1 MASPAS
7 SRWLGSESR
16 LHGFPDLARYRVHD
30 ILLVS
35 SLYDAFILTEDG
47 QPAEGVLGGFLS
59 FEPHDAP
66 RVRHAGT
73 GTEALDL
80 ARRAGPFDLV
90 IAAVKLGDMG
100 VVELVRRLRQ
110 QGQQVP
116 VVAMA
121 YDASDLV
128 GSAAPTEADGIDRVF
143 LWQGDVGILP
153 AIVKYVEDR
162 LNVSTDTGE
171 MGVPAI
177 ILIEDSVRYYS
188 SFLPVIY
195 AELMRHARSLVPEG
209 INLSDKVMRQQ
220 ARPKILLCGSYE
232 EAWDYFTTYQD
243 SVLGVIAD
251 IEFPR
256 QGVASPEA
264 GVAFA
269 RHVRQLQP
277 DVPIMLQS
285 SRPENAPLAAGV
297 PAAFVLKGSPTLLH
311 ELQQFMIEN
320 FGFGD
325 FVFRMPDGAIVS
337 RAGDLR
343 TLEAELHQVPAES
356 LAYHGER
363 NHFSIWLKART
374 EFALAHRLR
383 PRKVSDFASIE
394 DLRRIL
400 IDAIHDYRRRRR
412 RGIVADFDRDT
423 FDPASSFCRIG
434 SGSLGGKGRS
444 LAFLNFLIEEYGL
457 GSRVPGAPIGVPPA
471 VVLGTDVFDRMLDTG
486 DLRAAALASTDDR
499 ALLARFRSTPLPED
513 VRHALAAYLEV
524 ARYPLAVRS
533 SSLLEDSPY
542 QPFAGV
548 YETVMVP
555 NRGDL
560 ATRLAHVS
568 EAIRRVYASTFTT
581 RVKAYLSASPYRHEE
596 EKMAVVI
603 QRVAGRPREDR
614 YYPDLAGVARSHNFY
629 AVPPLEPRDGIA
641 AVGLGLGATVVGG
654 EPCFRFSPRHPR
666 HLIQFSSV
674 QDILHN
680 SQRTFYALRL
690 DDEARRPDGTPA
702 FELKAHAL
710 DVAERDG
717 VLGSVGSTYSP
728 ENDVIFDGTT
738 RPGVRLVTFAPV
750 LKHGLFPLA
759 EILAELLDVSEQ
771 GVGGPVEL
779 EFAVN
784 LATGQAPAEFALLQL
799 RPLAFERE
807 MATLDLGAADPGAVL
822 CWSDTVLGH
831 GRLDDLHDAVVV
843 DSARFGAAR
852 SQEIAAEIGRLNA
865 ELARSHTPYL
875 LIVVGRLGSSE
886 PTLGVPVVW
895 DQIAGARAIVEAG
908 FRDFKVTPSQGSH
921 FFQHLM
927 TFRVGYFTVNAEAGE
942 GAIDWEWLGAQPAR
956 SDRCGV
962 RHLRFA
968 APFSVRMN
976 GKDHRGIIVKPA
988 AAGGRQTQPLHGPA
1002 WLGMS

>member
-1 MASPAS
+1 MVAPVSN
-7 SRWLGSESR
+7 RWLGSGSR

-73 GTEALDL
+73 GAEALDL
-80 ARRAGPFDLV
+80 ARREGPFDLV
-90 IAAVKLGDMG
+90 IAAVQVGDMG

-110 QGQQVP
+110 QGQHVP

-128 GSAAPTEADGIDRVF
+128 GPHAPTEADGIDRVF

-162 LNVSTDTGE
+162 LNVATDTGE

-232 EAWDYFTTYQD
+232 EAWNYFSTYQD
-243 SVLGVIAD
+243 SILGVIAD

-256 QGVASPEA
+256 HGVVSAEA
-264 GVAFA
+264 GVDFA
-269 RHVRQLQP
+269 RHVRDVQP

-285 SRPENAPLAAGV
+285 SRPENAALAAAV
-297 PAAFVLKGSPTLLH
+297 PAAFLLKGSATLLH
-311 ELQQFMIEN
+311 ELQHFMIEN

-325 FVFRMPDGAIVS
+325 FVFRLPDGTIVS
-337 RAGDLR
+337 RARDLR
-343 TLEAELHQVPAES
+343 TLEAELHQVPAAS

-412 RGIVADFDRDT
+412 GVVADFARDT
-423 FDPASSFCRIG
+423 FDPASSFCRLG

-444 LAFLNFLIEEYGL
+444 LAFLMFLHDEYGL
-457 GSRVPGAPIGVPPA
+457 GSRFPDVPIGVPPA
-471 VVLGTDVFDRMLDTG
+471 VVLGTDVFDRVLDTG
-486 DLRAAALASTDDR
+486 DLRAAALESTDDR
-499 ALLARFRSTPLPED
+499 ALLARFRATPLPSD
-513 VRHALAAYLEV
+513 VRDALASYLEV

-548 YETVMVP
+548 YDTVMVP

-560 ATRLAHVS
+560 ATRLAHLT
-568 EAIRRVYASTFTT
+568 EAIRRVYASTFTP

-603 QRVAGRPREDR
+603 QRVAGRARQDR

-629 AVPPLEPRDGIA
+629 AVPPIEPRDGIA

-654 EPCFRFSPRHPR
+654 ETCFRFSPRHPR

-674 QDILHN
+674 RDVLHN

-690 DDEARRPDGTPA
+690 DDAARRDDGTPA
-702 FELKAHAL
+702 FELKAHGL

-717 VLGSVGSTYSP
+717 VLASVGSTYSP
-728 ENDVIFDGTT
+728 ENDVVVDGTT
-738 RPGVRLVTFAPV
+738 RPGVRLVTFAPI

-759 EILAELLDVSEQ
+759 EILADVLEVSEQ

-784 LATGQAPAEFALLQL
+784 LAGRDGPAEFALLQL

-807 MATLDLGAADPGAVL
+807 MAALDLGAVDPAALLG
-822 CWSDTVLGH
+822 WSDAVLGH
-831 GRLDDLHDAVVV
+831 GRLDDLHDIVVV

-865 ELARSHTPYL
+865 ELAGAGRPYL
-875 LIVVGRLGSSE
+875 LIAVGRLGSSE

-895 DQIAGARAIVEAG
+895 DQINGARAIVEAG

-927 TFRVGYFTVNAEAGE
+927 TFRVGYFTVNPEAGE
-942 GAIDWEWLGAQPAR
+942 GSIDWAWLAAQPAR
-956 SDRCGV
+956 SERSSV
-962 RHLRFA
+962 RHLRLS
-968 APFSVRMN
+968 APLSVRMN
-976 GKDHRGIIVKPA
+976 GKDHRGVIVKP
-988 AAGGRQTQPLHGPA
+988 G
-1002 WLGMS
+1002 S

>member
-1 MASPAS
+1 MAAPAS
-7 SRWLGSESR
+7 NRWLGSGSR

-73 GTEALDL
+73 GAEALDL
-80 ARRAGPFDLV
+80 ARREGPFDLV
-90 IAAVKLGDMG
+90 IAAVQLGDMG
-100 VVELVRRLRQ
+100 VAKLVQRLRQ

-128 GSAAPTEADGIDRVF
+128 GPHAPTDADGIDRVF

-162 LNVSTDTGE
+162 LNVATDTGE

-232 EAWDYFTTYQD
+232 EAWEYFTTYQD
-243 SVLGVIAD
+243 SILGVIAD

-256 QGVASPEA
+256 HGVVSPEA
-264 GVAFA
+264 GVEFA
-269 RHVRQLQP
+269 RHVRAVQP

-285 SRPENAPLAAGV
+285 SRPENAALAAAV
-297 PAAFVLKGSPTLLH
+297 PAAFLLKGSPTLLH

-325 FVFRMPDGAIVS
+325 FVFRLPDGTIVS

-423 FDPASSFCRIG
+423 FDPASSFCRLG

-444 LAFLNFLIEEYGL
+444 LAFLTFLHEEYGL
-457 GSRVPGAPIGVPPA
+457 GSRFPDIPIGVPPA
-471 VVLGTDVFDRMLDTG
+471 VVLGTDVFDRVLDAG
-486 DLRAAALASTDDR
+486 DLRASALESRDEQM
-499 ALLARFRSTPLPED
+499 LLARFRATPLPGD
-513 VRHALAAYLEV
+513 VRDALASYLDL

-560 ATRLAHVS
+560 ATRLAHLT
-568 EAIRRVYASTFTT
+568 EAIRRVYASTFTP

-603 QRVAGRPREDR
+603 QRVAGRARADR
-614 YYPDLAGVARSHNFY
+614 YYPNLAGVARSHNFY
-629 AVPPLEPRDGIA
+629 AVRPIRPRDGIA

-654 EPCFRFSPRHPR
+654 ETCFRFSPRHPR
-666 HLIQFSSV
+666 HVIQFSSV
-674 QDILHN
+674 QDVLHN

-690 DDEARRPDGTPA
+690 DDGARRGDGAPA
-702 FELKAHAL
+702 FELKAHGL

-717 VLGSVGSTYSP
+717 VLASVGSTYSP
-728 ENDVIFDGTT
+728 ENDVIVDGTT
-738 RPGVRLVTFAPV
+738 RPGVRLVTFAPI

-759 EILAELLDVSEQ
+759 EILADVLSLSEQ

-784 LATGQAPAEFALLQL
+784 LAGPDGPAEFALLQL

-807 MATLDLGAADPGAVL
+807 MAALDLGAVDPAALLG
-822 CWSDTVLGH
+822 WSDAVLGH
-831 GRLDDLHDAVVV
+831 GRLDDLYDIVVV

-852 SQEIAAEIGRLNA
+852 SQEIAVEIGRLNA
-865 ELARSHTPYL
+865 ELTNAGRPYL

-895 DQIAGARAIVEAG
+895 DQISGARAIVEAG

-927 TFRVGYFTVNAEAGE
+927 TFRVGYFTVNPEAGE
-942 GAIDWEWLGAQPAR
+942 GSIDWEWLAAQPAC
-956 SDRCGV
+956 SDRSSV
-962 RHLRFA
+962 RHLRFVE
-968 APFSVRMN
+968 PVSVRMN
-976 GKDHRGIIVKPA
+976 GKEHRGIIVKPV
-988 AAGGRQTQPLHGPA
+988 
-1002 WLGMS
+1002 